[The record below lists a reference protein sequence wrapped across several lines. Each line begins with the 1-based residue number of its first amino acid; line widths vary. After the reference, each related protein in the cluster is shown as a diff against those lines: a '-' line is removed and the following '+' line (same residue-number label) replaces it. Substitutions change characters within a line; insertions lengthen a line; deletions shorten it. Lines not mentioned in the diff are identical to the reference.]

1 MLSVGVYC
9 LSSVQHTRL
18 LCQIKVVKMEAHS
31 TVPTVQYPVATHFQN
46 SSLEKIVSKLH
57 HFLL

>member
-18 LCQIKVVKMEAHS
+18 LCQIKVVKVEAHS
-31 TVPTVQYPVATHFQN
+31 TVPTVQYPVDTFTHFQN
-46 SSLEKIVSKLH
+46 SSLENKVSK
-57 HFLL
+57 

>member
-46 SSLEKIVSKLH
+46 SSLEN
-57 HFLL
+57 HFLS